1 MSDEPANKNADEPEA
16 SAKSDAA
23 SSPDKTSSPDETSSP
38 EEVLD
43 TEANNETPDAESR
56 AESKAEAD
64 PEAKIDI
71 GDTADMEAEIETP
84 LPSPDEVIADLNDRL
99 LRLAAELENTRKR
112 AERDRADAL
121 RYGVASFA
129 RDMVAVGDN
138 LTRALN
144 AIEESDRDGLS
155 ENVVNLLEG
164 VAATER
170 DLQATLQRNGVKALD
185 PMGEK
190 FDPNFHEAMFEAPG
204 TGQESGSI
212 IQVVEIGYM
221 IGERLLRP
229 AKVGV
234 AKD

>member
-16 SAKSDAA
+16 SAETAETEKPADAA
-23 SSPDKTSSPDETSSP
+23 
-38 EEVLD
+38 
-43 TEANNETPDAESR
+43 AED
-56 AESKAEAD
+56 KAENTAD
-64 PEAKIDI
+64 DKAEDTPEDMVEDTAEDTADVKIDI
-71 GDTADMEAEIETP
+71 GDTVDINIP
-84 LPSPDEVIADLNDRL
+84 PSPDAVIADLNDRL

-144 AIEESDRDGLS
+144 AIEESDRDGLP

-212 IQVVEIGYM
+212 IQVIEIGYM